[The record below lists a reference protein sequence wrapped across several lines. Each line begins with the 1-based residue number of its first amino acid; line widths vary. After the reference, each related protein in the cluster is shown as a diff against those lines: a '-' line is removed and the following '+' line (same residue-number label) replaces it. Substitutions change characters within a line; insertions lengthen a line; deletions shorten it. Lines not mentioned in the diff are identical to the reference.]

1 MWPQS
6 EKLYSIKWNRTV
18 RGTGGGES
26 GPGCTMF
33 VINWPEERLKKD
45 DLFESVGSIQTCCV
59 IY

>member
-1 MWPQS
+1 M
-6 EKLYSIKWNRTV
+6 